1 LSKTK
6 AGAAGC
12 GGQSQLLAGNGH
24 LAPLAYSIFQLS
36 IIIAKKVSFA
46 SPYLYSKWQ
55 NKYNPG
61 FTRAKK

>member
-1 LSKTK
+1 LLLQEI
-6 AGAAGC
+6 AGTISAFPDSSG
-12 GGQSQLLAGNGH
+12 

>member
-1 LSKTK
+1 MLVAIS
-6 AGAAGC
+6 AFPDSSG
-12 GGQSQLLAGNGH
+12 

-36 IIIAKKVSFA
+36 IIIAKRLSFA

-61 FTRAKK
+61 FTGFTRAKK